1 MNDCR
6 LENPYVDEPGC
17 IMVNSI
23 KVKECLMTV
32 RVVSICVVY
41 VLS

>member
-1 MNDCR
+1 MSYVIGIVNDCR

-23 KVKECLMTV
+23 KGEGMLD
-32 RVVSICVVY
+32 
-41 VLS
+41 VL